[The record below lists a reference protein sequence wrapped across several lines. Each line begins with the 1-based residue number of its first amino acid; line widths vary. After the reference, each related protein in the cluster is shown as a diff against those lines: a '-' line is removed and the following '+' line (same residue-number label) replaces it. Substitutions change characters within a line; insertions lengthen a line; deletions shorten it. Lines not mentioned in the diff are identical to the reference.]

1 MKKLIFS
8 LALLIFSGYLAGQG
22 SFSIENRKDYF
33 KQRFELV
40 SDLVLLP
47 VEVNGVELTFLL
59 DTGINST
66 LIFSLDSVDS
76 LEIKNA
82 SAIYLSG
89 LGAGKPRRAIKSL
102 GNSIRVGDALG
113 TGQTL
118 YILTG
123 EVQGIA
129 QRLGVPVNGIIGYD
143 FFKDF
148 IVSFNY
154 PREFMKVYTPE
165 AYKYRRCRRCVDLP
179 LTFNRNKPYLDAVME
194 MPGEKEVETNLL
206 VDSGSGD
213 AVWLFQNDEKR
224 IEVPEKSFKDFLGFG
239 ISGSVYGD
247 RSRISKLAL
256 GKHELKEVTVSFPDT
271 LYLRQM
277 AAFAKRDGSL
287 GAQVLRRFN
296 PVIDYPNKRIRLK
309 PNRYFN
315 DPFEYNMS
323 GVVVEH
329 HGRRLVEDKEMGRDL
344 SFSIEDDDK
353 PGIPVFRSSY
363 RVKFTLAPRY
373 QIAEVRPSSP
383 AAEAGLKKGD
393 VIVTINGRP
402 VHRFSLDKITEMF
415 SSREGRKIKLEIER
429 QGEELEFEFRLRKIL

>member
-1 MKKLIFS
+1 MIFS
-8 LALLIFSGYLAGQG
+8 LVLLFFSCCLAGQG
-22 SFSIENRKDYF
+22 TFRIENRKGYF
-33 KQRFELV
+33 KQHFDLV
-40 SDLVLLP
+40 SDLVLVP

-102 GNSIRVGDALG
+102 GNSIRIGDALG

-118 YILTG
+118 YIITG

-129 QRLGVPVNGIIGYD
+129 QRLGVAVNGIIGYD

-148 IVSFNY
+148 IVEFNY
-154 PREFMKVYTPE
+154 PREFMRVYTPE
-165 AYKYRRCRRCVDLP
+165 AYKYRHCRRCADLP
-179 LTFNRNKPYLDAVME
+179 LTFNRNKPYINAIME
-194 MPGEKEVETNLL
+194 MPDDGEFETNLL
-206 VDSGSGD
+206 LDSGSGD
-213 AVWLFQNDEKR
+213 AVWLFYNKEKG

-247 RSRISKLAL
+247 RSRIKNLSL
-256 GKHELKEVTVSFPDT
+256 GKHDLEGVTVSFPDT
-271 LYLRQM
+271 LYISQL
-277 AAFAKRDGSL
+277 ATFASRDGSL

-296 PVIDYPNKRIRLK
+296 PVIDYPNERVRLK

-329 HGRRLVEDKEMGRDL
+329 HGRRLVEDKTMERDL
-344 SFSIEDDDK
+344 SFSIEDEDK

-373 QIAEVRPSSP
+373 EIAEIRPASP

-393 VIVTINGRP
+393 VIITINGRP
-402 VHRFSLDKITEMF
+402 VHRYSLGKITDLF
-415 SSREGRKIKLEIER
+415 SSREGRRIKLEVER
-429 QGEELEFEFRLRKIL
+429 QGEEMKFEFRLRKIL